1 MNRIEFIGNALF
13 IPFFLINVGMLVDV
27 SVIFQGPQTLW
38 VAGILTTVALSSK
51 WVAAYFTQRMFHFS
65 VLQRNTIF
73 GLSSAHAAATIAIIL
88 IAYNQQLLDDHVLNG
103 TILLIFVTC
112 VVSSFVTDRAGRTL
126 ALQERH
132 QVPMPPEHK
141 DKILVPVANPANIEH
156 LIDLAMMIRKEQE
169 EVPVY
174 PLSVITDDYHA
185 RDNIRI
191 QQKHFEKAIQHAA
204 ASSNTLYPLT
214 RVDLNAT
221 TGIVR
226 AAKELMITKIIM
238 GWNGKLTTKDRFFG
252 SVLDNVVEN
261 TEQMVWVAKLIHP
274 LNTMK
279 KIVMVVPPNAHAF
292 SSRTRSAV

>member
-1 MNRIEFIGNALF
+1 
-13 IPFFLINVGMLVDV
+13 
-27 SVIFQGPQTLW
+27 
-38 VAGILTTVALSSK
+38 
-51 WVAAYFTQRMFHFS
+51 
-65 VLQRNTIF
+65 
-73 GLSSAHAAATIAIIL
+73 
-88 IAYNQQLLDDHVLNG
+88 
-103 TILLIFVTC
+103 
-112 VVSSFVTDRAGRTL
+112 
-126 ALQERH
+126 
-132 QVPMPPEHK
+132 
-141 DKILVPVANPANIEH
+141 
-156 LIDLAMMIRKEQE
+156 MMIRKEQE

-214 RVDLNAT
+214 RVDMNAT

-261 TEQMVWVAKLIHP
+261 TEQMVWVAKLILT
-274 LNTMK
+274 LNTIK
-279 KIVMVVPPNAHAF
+279 KIVMVVPPNAHAEAGF
-292 SSRTRSAV
+292 ADWVATIKLLCHQTVGTLTLYADKPTLSALMQEIERDKPMVPVEAKDLDGEEDISFLKGEVNAHDLLLVVSARENTVSYHDAPA